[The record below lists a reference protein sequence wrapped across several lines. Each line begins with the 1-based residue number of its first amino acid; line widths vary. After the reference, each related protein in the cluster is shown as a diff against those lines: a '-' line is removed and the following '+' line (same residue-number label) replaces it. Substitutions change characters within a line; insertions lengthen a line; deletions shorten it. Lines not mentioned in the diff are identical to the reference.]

1 MGSDQ
6 KNAIF
11 SWSSELEKSFRALN
25 DQLLYGITLALPN
38 VDKGLVL
45 RTDASAL
52 GVAGYLAWLSTISPK
67 SSRKLGLNPQED
79 QPVTIELANGN
90 LNVISQSVVCDLTVI
105 SFGFIREA
113 KLYISPNQ
121 KVDLIL
127 GLPELHGYNLTVG
140 PQFNIEYVG
149 VQDCDCSCF
158 QADKITPIVISP
170 AISATSCE
178 VPEAQQ
184 KLQLLPEEFQ
194 DIFNPIDESPF
205 KLPLF
210 SIKLIPDAVPVCHA
224 PRTLSPEKTAW
235 VKQEIKRLE
244 DLHILESIMDLLL
257 LLPKK
262 EMVTSVSVAIFLT
275 V

>member
-1 MGSDQ
+1 M
-6 KNAIF
+6 
-11 SWSSELEKSFRALN
+11 
-25 DQLLYGITLALPN
+25 
-38 VDKGLVL
+38 
-45 RTDASAL
+45 
-52 GVAGYLAWLSTISPK
+52 STISPK
-67 SSRKLGLNPQED
+67 ASSTLRLNPQED

-149 VQDCDCSCF
+149 VQDCDCSCC
-158 QADKITPIVISP
+158 QANKITSIVTSP

-210 SIKLIPDAVPVCHA
+210 SIKLIPDAVSVCHA
-224 PRTLSPEKTAW
+224 PRTLSAEKTAW

-244 DLHILESIMDLLL
+244 DLHILEPIMHHFG
-257 LLPKK
+257 
-262 EMVTSVSVAIFLT
+262 I
-275 V
+275 